1 MKTNDNATAS
11 TTPTLDAL
19 AQSLGAFLPAELR
32 WQLAG
37 WASHLREMRHA
48 NHAANSWAKHARE
61 FGRIEREAH
70 ALVVA
75 VCFDYG
81 LGFDGAVVLI
91 RERVEARAAKAAA

>member
-70 ALVVA
+70 ALTVA
-75 VCFDYG
+75 VCFDFG

-91 RERVEARAAKAAA
+91 RERVEARAEKAAA